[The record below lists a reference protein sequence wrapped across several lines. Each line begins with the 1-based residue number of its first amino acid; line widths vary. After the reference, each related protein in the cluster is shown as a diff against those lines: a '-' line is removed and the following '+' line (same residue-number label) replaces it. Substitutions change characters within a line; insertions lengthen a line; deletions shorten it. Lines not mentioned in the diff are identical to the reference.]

1 MDFMQAVINDENIA
15 IIEINY
21 YHTGGCY
28 VSLYDTLEN
37 RTAESYEFTKP
48 ASKSNR
54 LSGEMG
60 HLESNNSHIKIN
72 RSNLHA
78 RDTYEIVKTSTPV
91 PSVEKNYFGPPYIS
105 KHEDDTKKWE
115 NILEVFEY
123 ELSQPQVSSV
133 ILSNKDKSSPTLT
146 LIQKNP
152 ENMDLG
158 NETVIHLDP
167 KNYGEAIRFIIKNNG
182 SLFEKYS
189 LNCIPNMGKTLEDTP
204 VVAYRNSTY
213 SETPVSQ
220 KKPVHNGPV
229 ILDVI
234 DCLKTQMD
242 NNDVELFYIEKM
254 EATGIETIK
263 IELASGACVEFRANE
278 GDLARLESYADKNK
292 VQIEAEGFWTLG
304 QTRHGGGSRR
314 MLKIRAYP
322 MFTIAEDG
330 TKVIKNAKRF
340 LLRGLE
346 RPSLFRTSLS
356 APRNAGEMGIGLEFS
371 SNDLRFPYDVDLA
384 PEIFAALCVI
394 IEEKKV
400 DLEKKYDAAVTVYGD
415 HSIHI
420 QKSRRVDYKSLIG
433 YDTLTEEMFSFLSEA
448 YRAGINIMVQ
458 GNTGCGKTTFIRA
471 LYEGANDEKVT
482 ALLDENNELL
492 FPDTMDNFIAI
503 RGSIENIA
511 NTTLKI
517 APARVVMDDFRLR
530 YSKIAGF
537 MEKCAKANIQMISSM
552 HGSIERLAECK
563 DGFVIPFEIEVELI
577 RGKVKAINQVVV
589 SGRKVEKNALWKFE
603 DGEFLKLNIPS
614 RTLRRKIE
622 QNLEKATK
630 EISEV
635 KDVQKANAASS
646 ANPLVTISEQ
656 EKEELMEAMKTIQK
670 FMGRF

>member
-1 MDFMQAVINDENIA
+1 MQAVINDEA
-15 IIEINY
+15 IECIEVNY

-28 VSLYDTLEN
+28 VSLYNKNQEKICND
-37 RTAESYEFTKP
+37 YEFPKP

-54 LSGEMG
+54 LSGEIG
-60 HLESNNSHIKIN
+60 YLETHNPHIKVSRN
-72 RSNLHA
+72 NLFA
-78 RDTYEIVKTSTPV
+78 RDTYEIIKVSTPV
-91 PSVEKNYFGPPYIS
+91 PSAEKNYFDRPYVS
-105 KHEDDTKKWE
+105 KHVSASEKWE
-115 NILEVFEY
+115 NILEVLEY
-123 ELSQPQVSSV
+123 ELSQPQVNSV
-133 ILSNKDKSSPTLT
+133 VLSNKDKASPTMTLT
-146 LIQKNP
+146 QKNP
-152 ENMDLG
+152 EDISLG
-158 NETVIHLDP
+158 KETVIHLDP
-167 KNYGEAIRFIIKNNG
+167 KNYGEAIRFIVKN
-182 SLFEKYS
+182 SEAFFKKYS
-189 LNCIPNMGKTLEDTP
+189 LNFIPNMGKTLEDTSM
-204 VVAYRNSTY
+204 VVYRKTSY
-213 SETPVSQ
+213 SEAPVTQ
-220 KKPVHNGPV
+220 KEPVYNGAA
-229 ILDVI
+229 ISDI
-234 DCLKTQMD
+234 IEFLKGQMD
-242 NNDVELFYIEKM
+242 SNDVELFYIEKM
-254 EATGIETIK
+254 EVTGIETVK
-263 IELASGACVEFRANE
+263 VELASGACIEFRAND
-278 GDLARLESYADKNK
+278 GDLARVKAYAESNNNK
-292 VQIEAEGFWTLG
+292 IEAEGFWTLG
-304 QTRHGGGSRR
+304 QIQHGSGSRE
-314 MLKIRAYP
+314 MMKIRAYP
-322 MFTIAEDG
+322 VLEIAEDG

-371 SNDLRFPYDVDLA
+371 SNDLRFPYDVDVA
-384 PEIFAALCVI
+384 PEIFAALCLI
-394 IEEKKV
+394 LEEKKV

-471 LYEGANDEKVT
+471 LYEGANDNKVT

-492 FPDTMDNFIAI
+492 FPNTMDNFIAI

-511 NTTLKI
+511 ATTLKI

-530 YSKIAGF
+530 YSKIADF

-563 DGFVIPFEIEVELI
+563 DGFIIPFEIEVELI
-577 RGKVKAINQVVV
+577 RGKVKTISQVIV
-589 SGRKVEKNALWKFE
+589 SGKNVEKNVLWKFE
-603 DGEFLKLNIPS
+603 NDEFLKLNIPS

-630 EISEV
+630 SANEASEEG
-635 KDVQKANAASS
+635 NASA

-656 EKEELMEAMKTIQK
+656 EKEELMAAMKTIQK